1 MKAQPEKTGTE
12 EQPALFSSLLL
23 RLAVE
28 TKAFLGE
35 QVAPEV
41 EPMEPNFEYAKHII
55 DTLQMLREKTEGNR
69 TAAESE
75 MLEAVLYDL
84 RMSFLQSGGQGKVA
98 DKSEG
103 RSQNSEV
110 RTADPDAGQST
121 TGTTEGQVREQRP
134 AK

>member
-1 MKAQPEKTGTE
+1 MKAEPDKNNHD

-23 RLAVE
+23 RLAME

-55 DTLQMLREKTEGNR
+55 DTVQMLKDKTEGNR
-69 TAAESE
+69 TGPESE

-98 DKSEG
+98 EK
-103 RSQNSEV
+103 
-110 RTADPDAGQST
+110 ST
-121 TGTTEGQVREQRP
+121 TETRSEESPGEDEDR
-134 AK
+134 K